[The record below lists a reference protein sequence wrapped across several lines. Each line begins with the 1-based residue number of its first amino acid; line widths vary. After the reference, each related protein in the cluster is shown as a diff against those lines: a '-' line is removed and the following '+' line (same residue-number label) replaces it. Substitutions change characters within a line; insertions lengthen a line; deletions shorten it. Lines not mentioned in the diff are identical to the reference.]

1 MISFEERNVSV
12 RPVSPIT
19 TSLFTLVLSAGIAS
33 TLPAQTLDERLTLHA
48 SLNAAYAK
56 SDDLPVLG
64 IPKEGTVDYRVMTL
78 QFRYQLAEKDAF
90 VVQFLNRR
98 LGSSPLAGVL
108 NDVTTQLAFWQ
119 HREGAVTFKVGRN
132 PLARGL
138 LNEVRYI
145 GTVLPFFRVP
155 FEISGDAFDAVDGL
169 VVSSRRNL
177 GGGFSVEGHGHFG
190 ASENRS
196 VRATATELTV
206 RSSRAHNMVGAQGY
220 FDAPGGVRLGLFA
233 NKYERRTPTQS
244 GFRNFVGYSGQ
255 VEQPFGTLR
264 AEHFRESGESPGAD
278 LKSAYLQAIAKV
290 HPRVHLAAEHIRQQQ
305 RVFFT
310 DTRLNTDIPS
320 VRETGAALNLFG
332 PVGTALKFEHR
343 WRKGY
348 TYDAFVSPTT
358 LSGNTVTVNAART
371 TNYWLASVAM
381 SF

>member
-1 MISFEERNVSV
+1 MKILHRGFFVA
-12 RPVSPIT
+12 IA
-19 TSLFTLVLSAGIAS
+19 AG
-33 TLPAQTLDERLTLHA
+33 LPAVAPTRAVAQGLDERLAIHA
-48 SLNAAYAK
+48 SLNAGYGK
-56 SDDLPVLG
+56 SNNLPVLG
-64 IPKEGTVDYRVMTL
+64 IPKEGTADYRIMTL
-78 QFRYQLAEKDAF
+78 QFRYTMSDDDVF
-90 VVQFLNRR
+90 VTQFLNRR

-155 FEISGDAFDAVDGL
+155 FEISGDAFDAVDGI
-169 VVSSRRNL
+169 VVSSRRDL
-177 GGGFSVEGHGHFG
+177 GRGFSVEGIGHFG

-206 RSSRAHNMVGAQGY
+206 RASRAHNMVGAQGY
-220 FDAPGGVRLGLFA
+220 LDAPGGVRLGLFA
-233 NKYERRTPTQS
+233 NKYERRTATQT
-244 GFRNFVGYSGQ
+244 GFRNFVAYSGQ
-255 VEQPFGTLR
+255 VDRSFGTLR

-278 LKSAYLQAIAKV
+278 LKSAYVQGIAKL
-290 HPRVHLAAEHIRQQQ
+290 HSRAHLAVEHIRQQQ

-320 VRETGAALNLFG
+320 VRETGAAVNLFG
-332 PVGTALKFEHR
+332 PVGTVMKFEHR

-348 TYDAFVSPTT
+348 TYDAFVAPTT
-358 LSGNTVTVNAART
+358 QVGSRVTVNPARS

>member
-1 MISFEERNVSV
+1 MIVKHLGLVASV
-12 RPVSPIT
+12 AAGM
-19 TSLFTLVLSAGIAS
+19 SLVIATNSA
-33 TLPAQTLDERLTLHA
+33 AQGLDERLAIHA
-48 SLNAAYAK
+48 SLNAGYGK
-56 SDDLPVLG
+56 SSDLPVLG
-64 IPKEGTVDYRVMTL
+64 IPKEGTADYRIMTL
-78 QFRYQLAEKDAF
+78 QFRYALSDNDAF
-90 VVQFLNRR
+90 VTQFLNRR

-108 NDVTTQLAFWQ
+108 NDLTTQLAFWQ

-155 FEISGDAFDAVDGL
+155 FEISGDAFDAVDGI

-177 GGGFSVEGHGHFG
+177 GSGFSVEGIGHFG

-206 RSSRAHNMVGAQGY
+206 RTSRAHNMVGAQGY
-220 FDAPGGVRLGLFA
+220 LDAPGGVRLGLFA
-233 NKYERRTPTQS
+233 NKYERRTPTQN
-244 GFRNFVGYSGQ
+244 GFRNFVAYSGQ
-255 VEQPFGTLR
+255 IDRPFGTLR
-264 AEHFRESGESPGAD
+264 AEHFRESGESPGSD
-278 LKSAYLQAIAKV
+278 LKSAYVQGIAKV
-290 HPRVHLAAEHIRQQQ
+290 HSRAHLAVEHIRQEQ

-320 VRETGAALNLFG
+320 VRETGAAINLFG
-332 PVGTALKFEHR
+332 PVGTVMKFEHR

-358 LSGNTVTVNAART
+358 QVGNTVTVNPARS